1 MCSSLFSFVGDVKVR
16 DFNTCS
22 EDQSWDGKCFEQ
34 NGYKTEELDSNK
46 ETHEKIR
53 EILITGH
60 PRQEGTHSI
69 VPAWIWKVGS
79 RQVAITSSAVCFSF
93 PICLFCF
100 LLHRFSCILSILPNL
115 QRNSAWVARSIVT
128 FLGQRLLCEAL

>member
-1 MCSSLFSFVGDVKVR
+1 MGDVQVR

-22 EDQSWDGKCFEQ
+22 EDQSWDVKCFQQ

-60 PRQEGTHSI
+60 PRQEGDSFHS
-69 VPAWIWKVGS
+69 P
-79 RQVAITSSAVCFSF
+79 
-93 PICLFCF
+93 CLDLEGGESTGCDNLERCLLLISHLSF
-100 LLHRFSCILSILPNL
+100 LLP
-115 QRNSAWVARSIVT
+115 SA
-128 FLGQRLLCEAL
+128 